1 MGRTMQ
7 AILEKELLQGGK
19 SRYGIYRLRQS
30 EAYCKYSFCGL
41 DVLRRLGVTPKKEM
55 YALVY
60 VGELVND
67 RIDLEWI
74 FARFNEKHPSDFF
87 AASVSVGDI
96 IVMQKK
102 GKATAYFV
110 EPIGF
115 SELPGFLG
123 ENQKREQL
131 TQKCSLCGA
140 LLRPGKHLCHR
151 CSLLER
157 LLGELPTLEKI
168 TEAFWDHCFACE
180 SELIA
185 SVQLTPESLVIQ
197 CDDCGETHTVP
208 FREEDLRRYLRGGV
222 IRAMVAEEDC

>member
-7 AILEKELLQGGK
+7 AILEKELIQGGK
-19 SRYGIYRLRQS
+19 SRYGIYRLRHS
-30 EAYCKYSFCGL
+30 EAYDSYTFCSL
-41 DVLRRLGVTPKKEM
+41 EVLRAAGVTPKREM

-60 VGELVND
+60 VGELVDD
-67 RIDLEWI
+67 RIDPEWI

-115 SELPGFLG
+115 SELPDFWGKG
-123 ENQKREQL
+123 QEKEQPPQKCPLCGSSL
-131 TQKCSLCGA
+131 TQGEKLC
-140 LLRPGKHLCHR
+140 RR
-151 CSLLER
+151 CSLLEN
-157 LLGELPTLEKI
+157 LLGEFPTLEKI

-185 SVQLTPESLVIQ
+185 SVELTPENLVVQ
-197 CDDCGETHTVP
+197 CDDCGETHVIP
-208 FREEDLRRYLRGGV
+208 FREEDLRRYLRSGI
-222 IRAMVAEEDC
+222 IREMVAEEDC

>member
-7 AILEKELLQGGK
+7 AILEKELFQDEK

-30 EAYCKYSFCGL
+30 EAYSSYSFCS
-41 DVLRRLGVTPKKEM
+41 LRELQAAGVTPNREM

-60 VGELVND
+60 VGDLTDD
-67 RIDLEWI
+67 RIDPEWI

-102 GKATAYFV
+102 GKATTYFV

-115 SELPGFLG
+115 SELPDFWGKG
-123 ENQKREQL
+123 QEKEQPP
-131 TQKCSLCGA
+131 QKCPFCGGP
-140 LLRPGKHLCHR
+140 LIRGKKLCHR
-151 CSLLER
+151 CSLLKN
-157 LLGELPTLEKI
+157 LLGEPPTLEKI
-168 TEAFWDHCFACE
+168 VEAFWDHCFACE

-185 SVQLTPESLVIQ
+185 SVELTPESLVVQ
-197 CDDCGETHTVP
+197 CDNCGETHVIP
-208 FREEDLRRYLRGGV
+208 FLEEDLRRYLRSGI
-222 IRAMVAEEDC
+222 IREMVAEEDC

>member
-7 AILEKELLQGGK
+7 AILEKELFQDEK

-30 EAYCKYSFCGL
+30 EAYRNYTFCAL
-41 DVLRRLGVTPKKEM
+41 EVLRAVGVTPKKEM

-60 VGELVND
+60 VGELVDD
-67 RIDLEWI
+67 RIDPEWI
-74 FARFNEKHPSDFF
+74 FTKFNTNHPMDFF

-115 SELPGFLG
+115 SELPNFWGKGQGKERLP
-123 ENQKREQL
+123 
-131 TQKCSLCGA
+131 QKCPLCG
-140 LLRPGKHLCHR
+140 RPLIQGEKFCNR
-151 CSLLER
+151 CSLLES
-157 LLGELPTLEKI
+157 LLGELPTLERI
-168 TEAFWDHCFACE
+168 AEAFWDHCFACE

-185 SVQLTPESLVIQ
+185 SVELTPESLVIQ
-197 CDDCGETHTVP
+197 CDNCGEPHTIP
-208 FREEDLRRYLRGGV
+208 FREEDLRRYLRSGIV
-222 IRAMVAEEDC
+222 REMVAEEDC

>member
-19 SRYGIYRLRQS
+19 SRYGIYQLRRS
-30 EAYCKYSFCGL
+30 EAYSSYTFCSSE
-41 DVLRRLGVTPKKEM
+41 VLRAAGVTPKREM
-55 YALVY
+55 YALIY
-60 VGELVND
+60 VGDLPDD

-74 FARFNEKHPSDFF
+74 FAKFNTDHPADFL

-115 SELPGFLG
+115 SELPDFWG
-123 ENQKREQL
+123 EDQKNEQL
-131 TQKCSLCGA
+131 PRKCPLCGA
-140 LLRPGKHLCHR
+140 LLRPGKHLCKR
-151 CSLLER
+151 CSLLEN
-157 LLGELPTLEKI
+157 LLGEPPTLEKV

-185 SVQLTPESLVIQ
+185 SVKLTPESLVIQ
-197 CDDCGETHTVP
+197 CDNCGESHIIP
-208 FREEDLRRYLRGGV
+208 FREEDLRRYLRSGIV
-222 IRAMVAEEDC
+222 REMVAEEDC